1 MYHKIPGNGFMKCMP
16 QSQACVQWQAWDH
29 GSQVNNG
36 SRVWENWSRNGW
48 VSTVITDT
56 CYFNTVELWVFVCR
70 WDWGKFCW
78 FCVANGVANSEMTC
92 VAGCGRIAVREE
104 LVVLVCSLRREWKW
118 ISVKTQRTSH
128 WTEQACVV
136 VGATEVEFSENI
148 KVVKVTVS
156 WLTNPEE
163 YEPSSYSIPN
173 VHVEYPQVKGSLY
186 EKKKKS
192 INLYLTFHNFRFIT
206 TSLIYLYQ
214 AWMCCRLVPSKIH

>member
-16 QSQACVQWQAWDH
+16 QSRVCVQWQAWDH

-36 SRVWENWSRNGW
+36 SCVWENWSRNGW

-78 FCVANGVANSEMTC
+78 FCVANGVANSQMTC

-118 ISVKTQRTSH
+118 ISVKTQHTNH

-148 KVVKVTVS
+148 RSCKGNCFLADESRGILTVFIFDS
-156 WLTNPEE
+156 KCTCWVSTSER
-163 YEPSSYSIPN
+163 
-173 VHVEYPQVKGSLY
+173 VFVQ
-186 EKKKKS
+186 KKKKL
-192 INLYLTFHNFRFIT
+192 NK
-206 TSLIYLYQ
+206 SLFNI
-214 AWMCCRLVPSKIH
+214 S